1 MCDHADRA
9 HAGAAAAVR
18 DAESFV
24 QVEMAD
30 VRPDIAGAAEGDLRV
45 EIGTIHINLT
55 AGRVHQITNFAD
67 TFFKDAMGGRIG
79 DHEGGELRSVL
90 RDLLTKVRDID
101 IAVRVAGHGH
111 DRHSGH
117 DRTGRIRAVGGG
129 RNETNMAPGVATR
142 KVVGANDEQ
151 SGVFALGSGIGLQ

>member
-1 MCDHADRA
+1 MCGHADRA

-24 QVEMAD
+24 QIEMAD
-30 VRPDIAGAAEGDLRV
+30 VRPHIAGAAEGDLRIEV
-45 EIGTIHINLT
+45 GAIHVNLT

-67 TFFKDAMGGRIG
+67 AFLKDAVGGWVG

-90 RDLLTKVRDID
+90 CDFLPKVRHID

-129 RNETNMAPGVATR
+129 RNETNVAPGVTTR

-151 SGVFALGSGIGLQ
+151 SGVFALGSGIGL